1 MKYVGLI
8 EKLGLSREET
18 NKLSSYMEGIL
29 EWNEKINLTAI
40 TGPEEFIEKHYAD
53 SLSLLPFSE
62 FDEAKKIID
71 VGTGGGF
78 PGVPLAIASKD
89 KDFILM
95 DSLAKRLKVIDEL
108 LNRIEVGNARTL
120 HGRAEDLARD
130 PEYREAFDLCVSRAV
145 ADMSV
150 LAEYTL
156 PFVKIGGAVAAY
168 KSEDI
173 EEELS
178 GAENAIRK
186 LGGEILRT
194 ESTGPNRQI
203 VIIKKTAKTPRT
215 YPRKAGTPKK
225 EPIK

>member
-40 TGPEEFIEKHYAD
+40 TDPEEFIEKHYAD
-53 SLSLLPFSE
+53 SLSLLPFPE

-89 KDFILM
+89 KEFILM

-108 LNRIEVGNARTL
+108 LNKIEKFVIQSIRI
-120 HGRAEDLARD
+120 
-130 PEYREAFDLCVSRAV
+130 
-145 ADMSV
+145 
-150 LAEYTL
+150 
-156 PFVKIGGAVAAY
+156 
-168 KSEDI
+168 
-173 EEELS
+173 
-178 GAENAIRK
+178 AIIPM
-186 LGGEILRT
+186 LE
-194 ESTGPNRQI
+194 
-203 VIIKKTAKTPRT
+203 
-215 YPRKAGTPKK
+215 
-225 EPIK
+225 